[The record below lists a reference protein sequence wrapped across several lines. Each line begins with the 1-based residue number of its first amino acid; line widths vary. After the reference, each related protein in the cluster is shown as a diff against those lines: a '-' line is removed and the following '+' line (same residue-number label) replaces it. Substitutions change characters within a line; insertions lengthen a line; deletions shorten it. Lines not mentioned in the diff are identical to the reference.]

1 VDGKTLRGALQP
13 DGRAVQQLAAMT
25 HDDKVVIGQHEV
37 AHRTNEIKL
46 FAPLLADVDLKDAL
60 VTADASHTQDA
71 HAHFLV
77 DEQHT
82 DFLLFLKENQ
92 PSLYNEIVC
101 TRPSAFLEP
110 YSESG
115 KGHGRI
121 ATRTIRVTP
130 TPSGLV
136 EFPHVAAIVRIDR
149 AVHDAKTG
157 EPEWEETAWALTS
170 ADPKRATPPV
180 LLAASREHWG
190 IENSLHWVRDVS
202 MSEDSSKVRSGSAPR
217 LLATLR
223 NPAISVLRL
232 AGATNIANSL
242 RTISRRPSLA
252 FNLLGL

>member
-1 VDGKTLRGALQP
+1 VVAITDSDSTGSTGSAESGGTPKQLYGVAVDGETLRGAPQP

-25 HDDKVVIGQHEV
+25 HDDKVVIGQQEV
-37 AHRTNEIKL
+37 DDKTNEITL
-46 FAPLLADVDLKDAL
+46 FAPLLADLDLKDAL

-82 DFLLFLKENQ
+82 DFLLFVKENQ

-121 ATRTIRVTP
+121 ETRTIRLAP

-149 AVHDAKTG
+149 VVHDAKTG

-170 ADPKRATPPV
+170 ADPKRATPPG
-180 LLAASREHWG
+180 AACRQPGALGDREQFA
-190 IENSLHWVRDVS
+190 L
-202 MSEDSSKVRSGSAPR
+202 GS
-217 LLATLR
+217 
-223 NPAISVLRL
+223 
-232 AGATNIANSL
+232 
-242 RTISRRPSLA
+242 
-252 FNLLGL
+252 